1 MVDIK
6 INSHLERRRKTDC
19 CSTSRLPTTESA
31 MTNAFRE
38 HFIMLLEVRVVHF
51 MATLMSIKGEAPA
64 DNFEFMFQKGVSSV
78 ENKLSPFSKCKQ
90 TAVTTGLY

>member
-64 DNFEFMFQKGVSSV
+64 DNFEFMFPKSVST
-78 ENKLSPFSKCKQ
+78 EEQAFALF
-90 TAVTTGLY
+90 TM